1 MDAKTCNESRV
12 VRTGRIFPNDVN
24 NHNTLFGGKLMSDMD
39 MIASISAVRHAR
51 KEVVTASTDSVDFLS
66 PITQQDSICIE
77 SFVTFTGTSSME
89 VFVKVIA
96 ENLITGNRKIAAT
109 AFLTFVALD
118 ENGKPTKVPGIVPE
132 SEEEKSCLKQARIEP
147 KNGKNIGKTVKN
159 LRVTLQLK
167 NLGNKDRR
175 LASLSLFFYHGITI
189 PRHYSIFFVKLNRD
203 INDAFFC
210 HDLLL

>member
-118 ENGKPTKVPGIVPE
+118 KNGKPTKVPGIVPE
-132 SEEEKSCLKQARIEP
+132 SEEEKKLFET
-147 KNGKNIGKTVKN
+147 G
-159 LRVTLQLK
+159 
-167 NLGNKDRR
+167 KDRAEKR
-175 LASLSLFFYHGITI
+175 KEHRKNSKELASYFTTEK
-189 PRHYSIFFVKLNRD
+189 PWE
-203 INDAFFC
+203 
-210 HDLLL
+210 